1 MITPNEQDYF
11 ERMLAAQFKNIED
24 KVDHV
29 IRLQQ
34 IANGR
39 TSKNEERI
47 EKNENRID
55 KLEGFWAESRG
66 HWKAASVIGSLIGA
80 ALGILAAIIWK

>member
-1 MITPNEQDYF
+1 MITPNEQEYF
-11 ERMLAAQFKNIED
+11 ERMLDAKFEALHEKFDN
-24 KVDHV
+24 V
-29 IRLQQ
+29 INLQK

-47 EKNENRID
+47 EKNEDRID

-80 ALGILAAIIWK
+80 ALGILAAIIWR

>member
-1 MITPNEQDYF
+1 MITPNEQEYF
-11 ERMLAAQFKNIED
+11 ERMLEAQFKNIED

-39 TSKNEERI
+39 TTKNEERI
-47 EKNENRID
+47 G

-66 HWKAASVIGSLIGA
+66 HWKAASVIGSIIGA
-80 ALGILAAIIWK
+80 SLGILAAIIWR

>member
-39 TSKNEERI
+39 TGKNEDRI
-47 EKNENRID
+47 E

-66 HWKAASVIGSLIGA
+66 HWKAASVIGSIIGA

>member
-29 IRLQQ
+29 IKLQQ

-39 TSKNEERI
+39 TSKNEDRL
-47 EKNENRID
+47 D
-55 KLEGFWAESRG
+55 KLENWRAESHG
-66 HWKAASVIGSLIGA
+66 HWKATTIIGSIIGA
-80 ALGILAAIIWK
+80 IIGLVTAILFR